1 MICPKCHK
9 DNPTINLHCDFC
21 SEELPLSKER
31 KEIVL
36 KHKKVLRQDKWQKN
50 KRYISRNVNCYH
62 DNNHN
67 YCGQSVRLV
76 LVSE

>member
-36 KHKKVLRQDKWQKN
+36 KHKKVLRQDKWQKT
-50 KRYISRNVNCYH
+50 K
-62 DNNHN
+62 DT
-67 YCGQSVRLV
+67 LV
-76 LVSE
+76 GMLIAITIIIIIIVGKALGWF

>member
-9 DNPTINLHCDFC
+9 DNPTINLHCDFR

-36 KHKKVLRQDKWQKN
+36 KHKKVLRQDKWQKT
-50 KRYISRNVNCYH
+50 K
-62 DNNHN
+62 DT
-67 YCGQSVRLV
+67 LV
-76 LVSE
+76 GMLIAITIIIIIIVGKALGWF